1 MQINCKLVSFAL
13 LEKTT
18 NIAGSYYFPTGLR
31 LFSKFLRCAFI
42 TMIICPAGDANQL
55 KNIKL
60 LFSRRPRYYKSDTA
74 ILQIGLPWVAWPNT
88 WSGAPV
94 WLTHD
99 HGLLCGLC
107 AVFPRI
113 WVTVFTLS
121 WAGSIFHCDCLFW
134 CDSRYEWQCSSGQGL
149 LCWVCSLLSYYK
161 DVIVRSKLNR
171 KSVRTETEL
180 LCVRNLS
187 LRNPRWPV
195 CREKH
200 LWTAVPGLFSL
211 EVIIKWA

>member
-1 MQINCKLVSFAL
+1 MTLISW
-13 LEKTT
+13 KT
-18 NIAGSYYFPTGLR
+18 
-31 LFSKFLRCAFI
+31 FLR
-42 TMIICPAGDANQL
+42 
-55 KNIKL
+55 L

-74 ILQIGLPWVAWPNT
+74 ILRIGPPWVAWPDPT
-88 WSGAPV
+88 
-94 WLTHD
+94 LD
-99 HGLLCGLC
+99 QGLLCGLYST
-107 AVFPRI
+107 VIPRI

-161 DVIVRSKLNR
+161 DVIVCSKLNR
-171 KSVRTETEL
+171 KSVRTQTEL

-187 LRNPRWPV
+187 LRHPCWPV

-211 EVIIKWA
+211 EEIIK